1 MQVDVSEP
9 AGSSLEEVSDFSVPV
24 SGIEVSARVAEA
36 VLELR
41 DVSKAYRSARGGEP
55 VFAVRGVNL
64 TLQRGEV
71 LCLMGTSGSG
81 KSTLLRHVNRL
92 VEPDSGQVL
101 IDGIDVGA
109 LSASELR
116 ALRARCIGMVFQHF
130 GLLPHRTVRDNVALP
145 LELRGEHVEARRST
159 ADRLLATVGLLEW
172 GDHYPSEL
180 SGGMQQR
187 VGFARALANDPD
199 ILLMDEPFSALDPT
213 IRRDLQASFLRIA
226 RERGITTLLV
236 THDPG
241 EALRLADRIAVLR
254 EGRLIQVGTPEEL
267 LAHPADAGVADFF
280 IEHAGAGSAPIG
292 VPTDPPNKAAIQ
304 DDAAAAPVRPRSVG
318 LSAITSA
325 LLGPAALAVQG
336 YAGAFW
342 TSLIVEV
349 FLAAWLGVEWR
360 EGAFPFAFGAALL
373 WAANRTMAARRA
385 MRANPAQQRSAWP
398 PLLVLLIAEALV
410 IAHALGANLGGLA
423 SFPSSVTLG
432 TAVSDAIEQAI
443 AWAQVSFEAI
453 FACIVVLVRS
463 VVDGIQFALGWLPW
477 IVPAT
482 LVVFA
487 AWRAAGVT
495 LALTSAA
502 ALAYLGLFGFW
513 ARTIA
518 TVSLVGSSVF
528 VTLMIGVPAGI
539 VLAKHPKL
547 RRVVAP
553 LLDVM
558 QTLPSFVY
566 LIPAVAFFSVGK
578 TPAVIATVVFAL
590 APVIRLTVLGIH
602 EVPKA
607 AVEAAEAHGATWW
620 QTLTKVELPLARES
634 LLLGINQT
642 IVMSLSMV
650 VVAAL
655 IGADGLGYDVMT
667 ALRNVRS
674 GDGVLAGIAIVLCA
688 VIPDRILQSALKRRH
703 RSTSIR

>member
-1 MQVDVSEP
+1 
-9 AGSSLEEVSDFSVPV
+9 
-24 SGIEVSARVAEA
+24 
-36 VLELR
+36 
-41 DVSKAYRSARGGEP
+41 
-55 VFAVRGVNL
+55 
-64 TLQRGEV
+64 
-71 LCLMGTSGSG
+71 
-81 KSTLLRHVNRL
+81 
-92 VEPDSGQVL
+92 
-101 IDGIDVGA
+101 
-109 LSASELR
+109 
-116 ALRARCIGMVFQHF
+116 
-130 GLLPHRTVRDNVALP
+130 
-145 LELRGEHVEARRST
+145 
-159 ADRLLATVGLLEW
+159 
-172 GDHYPSEL
+172 
-180 SGGMQQR
+180 
-187 VGFARALANDPD
+187 
-199 ILLMDEPFSALDPT
+199 
-213 IRRDLQASFLRIA
+213 
-226 RERGITTLLV
+226 
-236 THDPG
+236 
-241 EALRLADRIAVLR
+241 
-254 EGRLIQVGTPEEL
+254 
-267 LAHPADAGVADFF
+267 
-280 IEHAGAGSAPIG
+280 
-292 VPTDPPNKAAIQ
+292 
-304 DDAAAAPVRPRSVG
+304 
-318 LSAITSA
+318 
-325 LLGPAALAVQG
+325 
-336 YAGAFW
+336 
-342 TSLIVEV
+342 
-349 FLAAWLGVEWR
+349 
-360 EGAFPFAFGAALL
+360 
-373 WAANRTMAARRA
+373 
-385 MRANPAQQRSAWP
+385 
-398 PLLVLLIAEALV
+398 VLLITEALV
-410 IAHALGANLGGLA
+410 FAHALGANLGVLA
-423 SFPSSVTLG
+423 NFPSSVTLA

-453 FACIVVLVRS
+453 FACIVVLVRT

-487 AWRAAGVT
+487 AWRAAGVA

-688 VIPDRILQSALKRRH
+688 VIPDRILQSALKRRN